1 MSVEHTNEPADHAND
16 PVDHANHQEQ
26 PVVVYWRPGCGFC
39 SSLLRKLDASGLTF
53 ERRNIWEDDDA
64 SAFVRTVANGNETV
78 PTVRVG
84 GMALVNPSAAE
95 VLTQV
100 AEVAPDRLPDDH
112 EPPQPGHMAKTVTRL
127 MGG

>member
-1 MSVEHTNEPADHAND
+1 MSAEYDSQPE
-16 PVDHANHQEQ
+16 E

-84 GMALVNPSAAE
+84 EMALVNPSAGD

-100 AEVAPDRLPDDH
+100 AEVAPGQLPEDY
-112 EPPQPGHMAKTVTRL
+112 EPATPGRMAKTVNRL
-127 MGG
+127 LGG

>member
-1 MSVEHTNEPADHAND
+1 MSAEH
-16 PVDHANHQEQ
+16 VDEITARNGQ

-39 SSLLRKLDASGLTF
+39 SSLLRKLDASGLAF

-84 GMALVNPSAAE
+84 EMALVNPTAAD
-95 VLTQV
+95 VMAQV
-100 AEVAPDRLPDDH
+100 AEAAPHQLPEGY
-112 EPPQPGHMAKTVTRL
+112 EPPQPGRMAQTVNRL
-127 MGG
+127 LGGGGS

>member
-1 MSVEHTNEPADHAND
+1 MSAEHVDEIPD
-16 PVDHANHQEQ
+16 PNGQ

-39 SSLLRKLDASGLTF
+39 SSLLRKLDASGLAF

-84 GMALVNPSAAE
+84 ELALVNPTAAD
-95 VLTQV
+95 VMAQV
-100 AEVAPDRLPDDH
+100 AEAAPNQLP
-112 EPPQPGHMAKTVTRL
+112 EGYERPQPGRMAQTVNRL
-127 MGG
+127 LGGGGS